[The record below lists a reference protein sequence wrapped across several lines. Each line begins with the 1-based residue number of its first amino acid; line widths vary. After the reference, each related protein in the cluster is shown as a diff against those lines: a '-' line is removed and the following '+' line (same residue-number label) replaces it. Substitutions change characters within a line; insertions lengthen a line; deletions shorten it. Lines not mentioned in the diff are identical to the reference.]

1 MPFPF
6 CHPTNNIKALK
17 KHKVLTTKK
26 KNQNDPLESVFHNP
40 PIYEQWPTRLII
52 FLNPSRCAHPS
63 TD

>member
-1 MPFPF
+1 MPDDTVCWVTVWQMPFPF

-40 PIYEQWPTRLII
+40 PIYEQW
-52 FLNPSRCAHPS
+52 
-63 TD
+63 